1 MAEQTPGGFAAIYRV
16 LRELEQTGSVLR
28 GYYIETLG
36 AAQFGAPATVDRM
49 RSHVSDD
56 DRPSA
61 SPALTLA
68 ATDPANPYG
77 AALPWPDRPADE
89 EGTRHRP
96 ARKAGSLVVMHDGRL
111 VLYLERGGKKA
122 LVFDDDPARLAA
134 AATSLAATVRGRRI
148 SRLTIE
154 TVGGHPVGSSP
165 FGEALIE
172 AGFERTIKG
181 VRLDA

>member
-1 MAEQTPGGFAAIYRV
+1 V
-16 LRELEQTGSVLR
+16 
-28 GYYIETLG
+28 
-36 AAQFGAPATVDRM
+36 
-49 RSHVSDD
+49 
-56 DRPSA
+56 
-61 SPALTLA
+61 
-68 ATDPANPYG
+68 
-77 AALPWPDRPADE
+77 
-89 EGTRHRP
+89 
-96 ARKAGSLVVMHDGRL
+96 
-111 VLYLERGGKKA
+111 
-122 LVFDDDPARLAA
+122 A